1 MTDTPTRP
9 NETRETVE
17 WFIQRVM
24 IPLFGLA
31 GVIYEEL
38 TNTPVSSQLILYA
51 AMMGLAAPALP
62 AVSSVFRSPKDKGGE
77 SQ

>member
-51 AMMGLAAPALP
+51 AMMGLGAPALP

-77 SQ
+77 NQ